1 MKTFILERTKAMCGV
16 LHFLCRTDILLPLPL
31 PLPVLGGFGTGF
43 GVARALATIYLHYFL
58 LFLSLET

>member
-16 LHFLCRTDILLPLPL
+16 LHFLCRTDALLPL

-43 GVARALATIYLHYFL
+43 GIARALATIYLRYFL
-58 LFLSLET
+58 LFLPLET